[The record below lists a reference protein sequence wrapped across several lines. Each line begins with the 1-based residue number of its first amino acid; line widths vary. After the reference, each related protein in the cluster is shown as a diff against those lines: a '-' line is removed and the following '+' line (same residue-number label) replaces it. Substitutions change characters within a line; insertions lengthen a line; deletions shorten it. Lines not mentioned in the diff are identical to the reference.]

1 MATRP
6 RLGSIGMAD
15 EGVDEDRLTGMD
27 RMVDGRRDLDSAR
40 DGLGLDLGVRH
51 LLVLPSRATEVSV
64 SVFLMGESSEKSK
77 EISLAACA
85 SFPCEPSAADA
96 DMASR
101 EEALAAAVIVSTGCA
116 TMFPWGYA

>member
-1 MATRP
+1 
-6 RLGSIGMAD
+6 MAD
-15 EGVDEDRLTGMD
+15 EGVGEDLLTGMD

-77 EISLAACA
+77 EMSSTGA
-85 SFPCEPSAADA
+85 SFPGRLPVADA
-96 DMASR
+96 DVASR
-101 EEALAAAVIVSTGCA
+101 VGAWAAEIVSTGCA